1 MNEAGARRHA
11 DPLDGAGPDG
21 TDLPGG
27 DGAAAVRADR
37 GAAPG
42 AVAEDGGSGLPD
54 TVEDLT
60 DAVEQAADR
69 LGRRR
74 TLLAAAAVVG
84 AAGVGATVVRIV
96 AARRH
101 PWRTRL
107 HGLLR

>member
-1 MNEAGARRHA
+1 
-11 DPLDGAGPDG
+11 
-21 TDLPGG
+21 
-27 DGAAAVRADR
+27 
-37 GAAPG
+37 

-74 TLLAAAAVVG
+74 TLRAAAAVVG

-107 HGLLR
+107 PGLLHCRGTGGAGREGPDPRAHAGGGRDPRP